1 MIIPKNGTKV
11 PSMGTNLSHNQPL
24 ALAKADKPGTSS
36 QSMADALFTT
46 TQQRLLGLLF
56 GQPGRSF
63 YVTELIELANVGR
76 GAVQRE
82 LARLEQSGLVLTEQN
97 GNRKHFRADPDAPIY
112 EELCSIILKT
122 VGLQEQVR
130 EALEPLGAQLFLA
143 LIYGS
148 VAQQTDS
155 AKSDIDL
162 LVVSDDLTLEALY
175 SQLSPAETRLGRQ
188 ISPTLYTVTEF
199 NQRRANGNP
208 FLKRVLEGTTVLLKG
223 DIDAM

>member
-1 MIIPKNGTKV
+1 
-11 PSMGTNLSHNQPL
+11 MGTNLSFNQPP
-24 ALAKADKPGTSS
+24 ALAKADKPGTYS

-76 GAVQRE
+76 GAVQRD
-82 LARLEQSGLVLTEQN
+82 LVRLEQSGLVVTERY
-97 GNRKHFRADPDAPIY
+97 GNRKHYQANADAPIY
-112 EELCSIILKT
+112 KELCSIILKT

-130 EALEPLGAQLFLA
+130 AALEPLGAQLFLA

-148 VAQQTDS
+148 VAQQADT

-162 LVVSDDLTLEALY
+162 LVVSDNLTLETLY
-175 SQLSPAETRLGRQ
+175 SHLSIAEKELGRQ
-188 ISPTLYTVTEF
+188 ISPALYTVTEF
-199 NQRRANGNP
+199 NQRRENGNP
-208 FLKRVLEGTTVLLKG
+208 FLKRVLEGPTVLFKG
-223 DIDAM
+223 DIDAA

>member
-1 MIIPKNGTKV
+1 
-11 PSMGTNLSHNQPL
+11 MGTSLSLNQPL
-24 ALAKADKPGTSS
+24 ALAKAHKPDTSA
-36 QSMADALFTT
+36 QSMANALFTT

-97 GNRKHFRADPDAPIY
+97 GNRKHYQADPDAPIY
-112 EELCSIILKT
+112 DELCSIILKT
-122 VGLQEQVR
+122 VGIEEQVR
-130 EALEPLGAQLFLA
+130 AALEPLGAQLFLA

-148 VAQQTDS
+148 VAQQADT

-162 LVVSDDLTLEALY
+162 LVVSVDLTLEALY
-175 SQLSPAETRLGRQ
+175 AQLSPAEKRLGRQ

-199 NQRRANGNP
+199 NQRRANGSP
-208 FLKRVLEGTTVLLKG
+208 FLKRVLEGPIVLLKG
-223 DIDAM
+223 DIDAA

>member
-1 MIIPKNGTKV
+1 MTIPNKGYKV
-11 PSMGTNLSHNQPL
+11 PLMGTSLSLNQSP
-24 ALAKADKPGTSS
+24 ALAKADKPGTYS

-76 GAVQRE
+76 GAVQRD
-82 LARLEQSGLVLTEQN
+82 LARLEQSGLVVTERY
-97 GNRKHFRADPDAPIY
+97 GNRKHYQANADAPIY
-112 EELCSIILKT
+112 KELCSIILKT

-130 EALEPLGAQLFLA
+130 AALEPLAALMSLA

-148 VAQQTDS
+148 VAKQADTAQ
-155 AKSDIDL
+155 SDIDL
-162 LVVSDDLTLEALY
+162 LVVSDDLTLETLY
-175 SQLSPAETRLGRQ
+175 SHLSIAEKQLGRQ

-199 NQRRANGNP
+199 NQRRTNSNP
-208 FLKRVLEGTTVLLKG
+208 FLTRVLEGPTVLLKG
-223 DIDAM
+223 EIGAA

>member
-1 MIIPKNGTKV
+1 
-11 PSMGTNLSHNQPL
+11 MGTNLSLNQPL
-24 ALAKADKPGTSS
+24 ALAKAHKPDTSS

-82 LARLEQSGLVLTEQN
+82 LSRLEQSGLVLTEQN
-97 GNRKHFRADPDAPIY
+97 GNRKHYQADPDAPIY
-112 EELCSIILKT
+112 DELCSIILKT
-122 VGLQEQVR
+122 VGMQEQVR
-130 EALEPLGAQLFLA
+130 AALEPLGEQLVLA

-148 VAQQTDS
+148 VAQQTDT

-175 SQLSPAETRLGRQ
+175 SQLSSAEKRLGRQ
-188 ISPTLYTVTEF
+188 INPALYTVTEF
-199 NQRRANGNP
+199 NQRRANGSP
-208 FLKRVLEGTTVLLKG
+208 FLKRVLEGPTVLLKG
-223 DIDAM
+223 NIDVA